1 MWQDKNADIK
11 IKLNKLPD
19 RQVRKRRGR
28 KREREIE
35 GADDKVLIVS
45 NFYAFDPRERQY
57 FLCQLMANES
67 KRSRETATKQRQREG
82 ERVGGGAQHQSAV

>member
-19 RQVRKRRGR
+19 RQVEEKWEKERERKR
-28 KREREIE
+28 
-35 GADDKVLIVS
+35 ADDKVLIVS
-45 NFYAFDPRERQY
+45 NFYAFDPREWQY

-67 KRSRETATKQRQREG
+67 KRSRETETKKREEMREG
-82 ERVGGGAQHQSAV
+82 E